1 MTSIFSKNKLNN
13 LNTLHISTD
22 LHNHILPGI
31 DDGSRNLAES
41 IEMLKAFQYLGY
53 NKIIA
58 TPHVHSERYW
68 NSKEKILTAANELI
82 IEKEKEKIPIHID
95 ISAEYY
101 ADEKFLD
108 LLNKNDI
115 LPIADKYLLCEF
127 NFYYPPDDA
136 KLIATEIIKKGY
148 RPILAHPERYE
159 YWNDNIT
166 IFEKLK
172 EYGFLFQC
180 NIPSAA
186 GYYGP
191 IVKNNFNI
199 LANKNLIDFLGTDV
213 HDAASL
219 LNLRNILQSSII
231 QKILPNVLNYFL

>member
-1 MTSIFSKNKLNN
+1 MTSIFPKNKSNSLK
-13 LNTLHISTD
+13 TLHLTTD
-22 LHNHILPGI
+22 IHNHILPGI
-31 DDGSRNLAES
+31 DDGSRNIAES

-53 NKIIA
+53 TKIIA

-68 NSKEKILTAANELI
+68 NSTETILMAANELFT
-82 IEKEKEKIPIHID
+82 EKEKEKIPIQIA

-101 ADEKFLD
+101 ADENFLD
-108 LLNKNDI
+108 LLNKNDV

-127 NFYYPPDDA
+127 NFYYSPDDA
-136 KLIATEIIKKGY
+136 KLIAREITKAGY
-148 RPILAHPERYE
+148 KPILAHPERYE
-159 YWNDNIT
+159 YWNDNIA

-180 NIPSAA
+180 NLPSAA

-191 IVKNNFNI
+191 AARNNFNI

-213 HDAASL
+213 HDASSL
-219 LNLRNILQSSII
+219 LHLRNIIQSSII